1 MNILWAPWR
10 FKYVANV
17 NDKSECPFCEK
28 PKKEPSLENLVLYK
42 SKFSFII
49 LNLFP
54 YNTGHLMVAPY
65 KHTSEISSLTDEE
78 WLDITKLLNL
88 SVEIIKEVYKPQGFN
103 IGMNIGRIAG
113 AGIEEHVH
121 IHIVPRWAGDTNF
134 MPIISQTKVI
144 PESLEDTY
152 KKLSDCL
159 KKYENRL

>member
-17 NDKSECPFCEK
+17 NNKDECPFCEK
-28 PKKEPSLENLVLYK
+28 PKGEPSVENLVLYK

-54 YNTGHLMVAPY
+54 YNTAHLMIAPY
-65 KHTSEISSLTDEE
+65 KHISEISALTNEE
-78 WLDITKLLNL
+78 WLDIKKLLDL
-88 SVEIIKEVYKPQGFN
+88 SIDIIKEVYKPQGFN

-113 AGIEEHVH
+113 AGIEEHIH

-159 KKYENRL
+159 KKHENRL